1 MPEMEAPLVLCH
13 GLEKHYPLMA
23 GVFSRTYAHVKAVD
37 GVDLAIRKGE
47 TLGLV
52 GESGCGKSTL
62 GRLILRLEEP
72 TSGEVI
78 FEGKRL
84 TGLSK
89 RQLISL
95 RREMQIVFQDPYSS
109 LNPRQTIGAIIGK
122 PFHIHNL
129 GSRQKMIERV
139 HELLGQVGIPSDCV
153 GRYPHEFSGGQRQR
167 VGIARALIL
176 NPKLIICDEPV
187 SALDVSVQA
196 QIINLLQDL
205 QKQHTLTYLF
215 IAHDLSVV
223 EHISDRIAVMYLGR
237 IVEVAPSDALYAHPK
252 HPYTRA
258 LISACPIPDPH
269 LARPR
274 IILPGDVPNPV
285 DPPSGCHFHTRCPEA
300 MDVCSKETPQ
310 LQDCGQGHM
319 VRCFLHQ

>member
-1 MPEMEAPLVLCH
+1 MPEMEAPLVMCQ
-13 GLEKHYPLMA
+13 GLEKHYPLKA
-23 GVFSRTYAHVKAVD
+23 GVFSRTFAHVKAVD
-37 GVDLAIRKGE
+37 GIDLVIRKGE

-62 GRLILRLEEP
+62 GRLILRLEAP
-72 TSGEVI
+72 TSGEVA
-78 FEGKRL
+78 FEGKKLSRL
-84 TGLSK
+84 PK
-89 RQLISL
+89 RELLRL

-109 LNPRQTIGAIIGK
+109 LNPRQTVGAIIGK
-122 PFHIHNL
+122 PFQIHKM

-139 HELLGQVGIPSDCV
+139 HELLAQVGIPSDCV

-167 VGIARALIL
+167 IGIARALIL

-223 EHISDRIAVMYLGR
+223 EHISDRVAVMYLGR
-237 IVEVAPSDALYAHPK
+237 IVEVAASDALYAHPK
-252 HPYTRA
+252 HPYTKA

-269 LARPR
+269 LARSR

-285 DPPSGCHFHTRCPEA
+285 NPPSGCHFHTRCPEA
-300 MDVCSKETPQ
+300 MDICSQEAPL
-310 LQDCGQGHM
+310 LQDSGQGHL